1 MHQPMIHLHPQVQY
15 IWFALH
21 TETGTNHAIQV
32 SIVAPLVIWEVQVP
46 ISAAKVQIWWD
57 SYYQHTVWNLSVA
70 LIRVLCQY
78 SDNWY
83 ASRPTTDI
91 VKGKIS
97 CLGEDLISYTFSL
110 NISLFIWERE
120 FDLILDD
127 RVSHFCNWQF
137 LVTSHRFGGCAIST
151 HTRMWPVLYLS
162 HQGTFAASQLIL
174 FCNDTCSLTH
184 SRLHP
189 SQLPEADSRD

>member
-91 VKGKIS
+91 IKGKNIMPWRGSHKLHIFPKQKSFHMGEGVWPHFGWQSFTFLQLTIS
-97 CLGEDLISYTFSL
+97 CDQSQIWWLCNQYTHKNVTCVIS
-110 NISLFIWERE
+110 
-120 FDLILDD
+120 
-127 RVSHFCNWQF
+127 
-137 LVTSHRFGGCAIST
+137 VTSRDFCSKPT
-151 HTRMWPVLYLS
+151 DPVLQWHML
-162 HQGTFAASQLIL
+162 L
-174 FCNDTCSLTH
+174 
-184 SRLHP
+184 
-189 SQLPEADSRD
+189 DS